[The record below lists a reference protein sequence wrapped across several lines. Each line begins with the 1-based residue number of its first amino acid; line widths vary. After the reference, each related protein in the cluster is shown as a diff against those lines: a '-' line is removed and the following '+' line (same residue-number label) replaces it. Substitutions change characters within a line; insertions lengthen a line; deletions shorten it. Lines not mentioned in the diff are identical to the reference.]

1 MLKALISITAA
12 LAIFAA
18 GSAIVTESS
27 SAMGRA
33 SGLYGKSAVPNSS
46 PASKTQKEQAKALA
60 SNGFLVIV
68 GRLSSDIARQVV
80 KYPAT
85 DC

>member
-27 SAMGRA
+27 LAMGQA
-33 SGLYGKSAVPNSS
+33 SGAHGKSAVPNSS
-46 PASKTQKEQAKALA
+46 ARVKTAKRAGKGAGEIMGSSSSPAGSLQTSPGKQ
-60 SNGFLVIV
+60 
-68 GRLSSDIARQVV
+68 
-80 KYPAT
+80 
-85 DC
+85 

>member
-27 SAMGRA
+27 LAMGQA
-33 SGLYGKSAVPNSS
+33 SGAHGKSAVPNSS
-46 PASKTQKEQAKALA
+46 ARVKTAKK
-60 SNGFLVIV
+60 SRQRRWRGNGFLVPV

-80 KYPAT
+80 KYSC
-85 DC
+85 D

>member
-27 SAMGRA
+27 LAMGQA
-33 SGLYGKSAVPNSS
+33 SGVHGKSAVPNSS
-46 PASKTQKEQAKALA
+46 DRVKTAKRAGKGA
-60 SNGFLVIV
+60 GEVT
-68 GRLSSDIARQVV
+68 GSSSSSAGSAQTSPSRQ
-80 KYPAT
+80 
-85 DC
+85 

>member
-27 SAMGRA
+27 LAMGHA
-33 SGLYGKSAVPNSS
+33 SGVHGKSAVPNSS
-46 PASKTQKEQAKALA
+46 ARVKTAKRAGKGA
-60 SNGFLVIV
+60 GDEVT
-68 GRLSSDIARQVV
+68 GSSSSSAGSAQTSPG
-80 KYPAT
+80 K
-85 DC
+85 